1 LRQNMRELYIG
12 IMSGTS
18 VDAAD
23 AVLVDFTENKL
34 KLLAHFSLPWPDDVR
49 AKILALAAGCSNEID
64 AFGDLDIVI
73 AQHFAEL
80 TIKLLETTDF
90 SPSDIRAI
98 GSHGQ
103 TIRHRPNLT
112 RPYTVQIGDPNT
124 LAEKTGIAVACDFR
138 RRDMAAGGQGAPL
151 VPGFHQAIFAS
162 TQQTVVALNLGGIAN
177 ISVMNPDQPTRGYD
191 TGPANML
198 LDAWC
203 LKATGQQYDEDGQW
217 AASGDIDHSLLN
229 ALLAHPYFQRTA
241 PKSTG
246 REEFGLSWLSTV
258 LNEHLA
264 VTANNIQATLC
275 ELTAISIAN
284 AINSEAPNGKL
295 VLCGGG
301 TFNSHLISRL
311 QHYLP
316 TWQICRSS
324 ELGID
329 PQWVEAC
336 AFAWLAKQLIDHQTG
351 NVPAVTG
358 AGHACVLGG
367 IYPGKISLQTLLT
380 KS

>member
-1 LRQNMRELYIG
+1 MRELYLG

-23 AVLVDFTENKL
+23 AVLVDFTENKF
-34 KLLAHFSLPWPDDVR
+34 KLLAHLSLPWPEQLR
-49 AKILALAAGCSNEID
+49 TKILALAAGCSNEIE
-64 AFGDLDIVI
+64 AFGDLDILI

-80 TIKLLETTDF
+80 SKKLLETTDF

-103 TIRHRPNLT
+103 TIRHRPNAA

-151 VPGFHQAIFAS
+151 VPGFHQAIFANP
-162 TQQTVVALNLGGIAN
+162 QHTVVALNLGGIAN
-177 ISVMNPDQPTRGYD
+177 ISVIHPDKPTRGYD

-203 LKATGQQYDEDGQW
+203 LNATGQHYDEDGQW
-217 AASGDIDHSLLN
+217 AASGDVDISLLN
-229 ALLAHPYFQRTA
+229 ALLAHPYFQRPA

-246 REEFGLSWLSTV
+246 REEFGLSWLNTV
-258 LNEHLA
+258 LYEHA
-264 VTANNIQATLC
+264 AISANNIQATLC
-275 ELTAISIAN
+275 ELTAVSIAN
-284 AINSEAPNGKL
+284 AIKSEAASGQL
-295 VLCGGG
+295 ILCGGG
-301 TFNSHLISRL
+301 TFNGHLVSRL
-311 QHYLP
+311 QQHLL
-316 TWQICRSS
+316 TWQLSRSS
-324 ELGID
+324 DFGID

-336 AFAWLAKQLIDHQTG
+336 AFAWLAKQLIDHQAG

-358 AGHACVLGG
+358 AEHACVLGG
-367 IYPGKISLQTLLT
+367 IYPGKLSLKSLLT